1 MLFSVYIRPICNAY
15 SAWLLINCNQPLCLN
30 INGCLVISEDTLGIM
45 TDGNLQTPVLSNK
58 TKTSGSVPPEN
69 IIRSIK
75 QDVLW
80 HKKSTNKQWIKIRE
94 HRGQWFGSIFRIP
107 YRTKR
112 LAKRAAPIGMYNAKM
127 YRNSHVKS
135 RKVAPESKRKGR
147 RRHTTPTTVRYL
159 HVSLSP
165 LLSASLL
172 SSPILSSP
180 LLSSAL
186 DLLSSPLLSSS
197 LLSSLSL
204 TLAISPSLSLSL
216 SLTLS
221 HSPSLSLSLSHSL
234 SPPPT
239 LRLCLCLSL
248 SLSFSLSHSI
258 YISLSVSPSL
268 SLSLSLTLSRPLSRC
283 LTIRR
288 AANHHLVKVTM
299 AAATK
304 YIRPQCDI
312 G

>member
-30 INGCLVISEDTLGIM
+30 INGCLVISEDTLGIV

-159 HVSLSP
+159 HVSLSLSP

-234 SPPPT
+234 SPPP
-239 LRLCLCLSL
+239 
-248 SLSFSLSHSI
+248 H
-258 YISLSVSPSL
+258 SPSL
-268 SLSLSLTLSRPLSRC
+268 SLSLSLSLYPSLSLTLFISLCLSPPLSRC
-283 LTIRR
+283 LS
-288 AANHHLVKVTM
+288 L
-299 AAATK
+299 
-304 YIRPQCDI
+304 
-312 G
+312 

>member
-30 INGCLVISEDTLGIM
+30 INGCLVISEDTLGIV

-58 TKTSGSVPPEN
+58 TKTSGSVPPEY

-159 HVSLSP
+159 HVSLSLSP

-239 LRLCLCLSL
+239 LRLCLCLCLSLSILLSL
-248 SLSFSLSHSI
+248 SLYLYLSVCLPLSLAVSLSN
-258 YISLSVSPSL
+258 SLSPSL
-268 SLSLSLTLSRPLSRC
+268 SLP
-283 LTIRR
+283 
-288 AANHHLVKVTM
+288 
-299 AAATK
+299 
-304 YIRPQCDI
+304 YY
-312 G
+312 